1 MVRGGP
7 RFEIVPH
14 RRLTGHSAIQE
25 IMEDEIFR
33 MDHWGHIEP
42 PRGRID
48 RASQRGI
55 GEEVRFNRGL
65 RVS

>member
-1 MVRGGP
+1 
-7 RFEIVPH
+7 
-14 RRLTGHSAIQE
+14 
-25 IMEDEIFR
+25 MEDEIFR

-48 RASQRGI
+48 RTSQRGI

-65 RVS
+65 PESGMRPS